1 MPPERH
7 LLSKEVRSGES
18 ELPQIKVLKSEAVE
32 HFSNTLLQGEG
43 ALVGAVASADPR
55 RAPVHVER
63 LCLAQLSKAA
73 WGGTPASPHLQRCV
87 HVLSSTPGAGIC
99 TVPHFP
105 REIPSQTPDG
115 CPSACVFHTAYPHS
129 TLSSSQGDPT
139 KQEDV
144 LSKLMNIISE
154 PTSLGRRES

>member
-73 WGGTPASPHLQRCV
+73 WGELLHPLTCRGVSMCSAAPLGQGSAPCHISPGKSHPRHPSCPMAAPLRV
-87 HVLSSTPGAGIC
+87 NSTLLIHTAPSAA
-99 TVPHFP
+99 P
-105 REIPSQTPDG
+105 REIPQS
-115 CPSACVFHTAYPHS
+115 
-129 TLSSSQGDPT
+129 
-139 KQEDV
+139 
-144 LSKLMNIISE
+144 
-154 PTSLGRRES
+154 RRTFFPN

>member
-73 WGGTPASPHLQRCV
+73 WGELLHPLTCRGVSMCSAAPLGLHRATFPQGNPIPDTRPARWLLLCV
-87 HVLSSTPGAGIC
+87 
-99 TVPHFP
+99 
-105 REIPSQTPDG
+105 
-115 CPSACVFHTAYPHS
+115 
-129 TLSSSQGDPT
+129 
-139 KQEDV
+139 
-144 LSKLMNIISE
+144 
-154 PTSLGRRES
+154 